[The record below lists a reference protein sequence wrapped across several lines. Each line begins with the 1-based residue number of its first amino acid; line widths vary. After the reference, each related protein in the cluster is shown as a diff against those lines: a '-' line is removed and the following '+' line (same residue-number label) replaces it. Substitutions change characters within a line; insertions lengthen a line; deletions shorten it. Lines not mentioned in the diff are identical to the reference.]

1 MIQMTTRTRTY
12 TQAELDEAE
21 AKGTTPLKLR
31 LMKQAMIG
39 SDDLLEEEV
48 AELDVKGLLNK
59 ARDGATQMK
68 QIAATLGADFLAE
81 RKAIQDLYLPQIHDL
96 QEDIAT
102 ATANSEDTSDLED
115 QLEALRDQMQEDIQD
130 IVANYKQQTT
140 QARETWQNE
149 ANIRKGGNASSQ
161 TTSQT
166 HSTSTPS

>member
-1 MIQMTTRTRTY
+1 
-12 TQAELDEAE
+12 
-21 AKGTTPLKLR
+21 
-31 LMKQAMIG
+31 
-39 SDDLLEEEV
+39 
-48 AELDVKGLLNK
+48 
-59 ARDGATQMK
+59 
-68 QIAATLGADFLAE
+68 
-81 RKAIQDLYLPQIHDL
+81 LYLPQIHDL